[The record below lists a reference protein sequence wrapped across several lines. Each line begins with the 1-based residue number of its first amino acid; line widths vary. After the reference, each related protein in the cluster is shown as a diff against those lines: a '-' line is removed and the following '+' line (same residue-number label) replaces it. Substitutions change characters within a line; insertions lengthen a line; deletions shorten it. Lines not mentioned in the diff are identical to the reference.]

1 MVICG
6 GFCPEQ
12 SADITR
18 RSEHVG
24 KFGYARDEKIEDAM
38 SLIHSLMHARIVIC
52 GGFAQS
58 GVLILQAVS
67 TSGRHKVSK

>member
-1 MVICG
+1 MPTLPG
-6 GFCPEQ
+6 GVST
-12 SADITR
+12 SASSGTR
-18 RSEHVG
+18 EM
-24 KFGYARDEKIEDAM
+24 KKIEDTM

-67 TSGRHKVSK
+67 TSGRDKVSK